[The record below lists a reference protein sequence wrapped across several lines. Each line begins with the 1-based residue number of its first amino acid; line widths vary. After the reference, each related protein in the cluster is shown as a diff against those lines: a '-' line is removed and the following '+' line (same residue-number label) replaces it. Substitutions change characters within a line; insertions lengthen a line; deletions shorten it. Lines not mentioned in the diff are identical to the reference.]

1 MQTDFLAVFTVQR
14 QIKAKDSSGCIK
26 IYQIPVQPIKMAIN
40 LFGNYPVEM
49 RPAKNIAN
57 ALDSS
62 YSSFAGA
69 AAIKTRD
76 I

>member
-1 MQTDFLAVFTVQR
+1 ML
-14 QIKAKDSSGCIK
+14 
-26 IYQIPVQPIKMAIN
+26 PIN
-40 LFGNYPVEM
+40 LFGNCPVEM
-49 RPAKNIAN
+49 RPAKNIAH

-62 YSSFAGA
+62 DSSFAGA

>member
-1 MQTDFLAVFTVQR
+1 ML
-14 QIKAKDSSGCIK
+14 
-26 IYQIPVQPIKMAIN
+26 PIN
-40 LFGNYPVEM
+40 LFGNCPVEM